1 MVEQWFCKPQV
12 AGSIPAA
19 GTSINN
25 EGYSMNNIS
34 PVMSTLDYLR
44 ITEPKLVSLRI
55 HQPES
60 SEVPRLEFIIRD
72 LKSKMTIVEMD
83 EYNAHKTAVASA
95 ADIEAARTAM
105 IKAMN
110 ENRDKPSI

>member
-1 MVEQWFCKPQV
+1 MD
-12 AGSIPAA
+12 
-19 GTSINN
+19 
-25 EGYSMNNIS
+25 NIS
-34 PVMSTLDYLR
+34 PIMSTLDYLR
-44 ITEPKLVSLRI
+44 ITEPKLVSIRI

-60 SEVPRLEFIIRD
+60 SEVQRLEFIIQD

-83 EYNAHKTAVASA
+83 EYNARKNAVASA

-105 IKAMN
+105 IKAMD